1 MARQE
6 NGIPREDYVEPRC
19 LLGMDPMGEE
29 ENARPIPQRRVMEKL
44 DEYMSRRDYDGA
56 GRHLNYWLEEAKMVR
71 DLRGELLV
79 RNELIGHYRKT
90 GNKAAALENAAAAES
105 LVERL
110 GMERTVSAGTTWV
123 NAATACNAF
132 GENERALALFEKARA
147 VYEESAGTGPALL
160 GGLYNNMAL
169 TYGALG
175 RYDEALELYEKA
187 FDAMGKLPDGVL
199 EQGITCLNMAD
210 AYAGKL
216 GMEQAEG
223 RIFDLLDR
231 ALELLDTPSVP
242 RDGYYAFVC
251 EKCAPTFDYYGYFAA
266 AEDLRERAR
275 TIYERA

>member
-1 MARQE
+1 MVGRE

-29 ENARPIPQRRVMEKL
+29 DTLRPIPQRRVMEKL
-44 DEYMSRRDYDGA
+44 DEYISRRDYDGA
-56 GRHLNYWLEEAKMVR
+56 ERHLKYWLEEAKMVR
-71 DLRGELLV
+71 DMRGELLV
-79 RNELIGHYRKT
+79 RNELIGHNRKT
-90 GNKAAALENAAAAES
+90 GDRDGALENAAAAEN

-110 GMERTVSAGTTWV
+110 GMENTVSAGTTWV

-132 GENERALALFEKARA
+132 GENGRALVLFEKARN
-147 VYEESAGTGPALL
+147 VYEKTAGVSPALL

-175 RYDEALELYEKA
+175 RYDEALALYEKA
-187 FDAMGKLPDGVL
+187 FDTMGTMSGGEL

-216 GMEQAEG
+216 GMEQAES
-223 RIFDLLDR
+223 RIFALLDQ
-231 ALELLDTPSVP
+231 ALALLDTKTTP

-266 AEDLRERAR
+266 AEELRERVR
-275 TIYERA
+275 EIYERA

>member
-1 MARQE
+1 MVGRE

-29 ENARPIPQRRVMEKL
+29 DTLRPIPQRRVMEKL
-44 DEYMSRRDYDGA
+44 DEYISRRDYDGA
-56 GRHLNYWLEEAKMVR
+56 ERHLKYWLEEAKMVR
-71 DLRGELLV
+71 DMRGELLV

-90 GNKAAALENAAAAES
+90 GDRDGALENAAAAEN

-110 GMERTVSAGTTWV
+110 GMENTVSAGTTWV

-132 GENERALALFEKARA
+132 GENGRALVLFEKARN
-147 VYEESAGTGPALL
+147 VYEKTAGVSPALL

-175 RYDEALELYEKA
+175 RYDEALALYEKA
-187 FDAMGKLPDGVL
+187 FDTMGTMSGGEL

-216 GMEQAEG
+216 GMEQAES
-223 RIFDLLDR
+223 RILR
-231 ALELLDTPSVP
+231 CWIRRWRCWTRKRRRETAITPLSAKNARP
-242 RDGYYAFVC
+242 PLTITAILQRRKNC
-251 EKCAPTFDYYGYFAA
+251 ESG
-266 AEDLRERAR
+266 
-275 TIYERA
+275 